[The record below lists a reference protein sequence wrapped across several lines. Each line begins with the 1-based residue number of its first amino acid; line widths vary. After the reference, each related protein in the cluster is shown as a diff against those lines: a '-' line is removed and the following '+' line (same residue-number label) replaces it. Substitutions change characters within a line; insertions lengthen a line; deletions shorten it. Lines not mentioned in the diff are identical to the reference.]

1 MSSLRHINS
10 STSAN
15 HVLPRATGLVAL
27 LDGLVLPF
35 TNRYKLNDGFGKA
48 TTPITPSCLRISPLT
63 SRFSGSTG
71 ATLAPFFVIL
81 ANSSN
86 SELLADHLGMGLAWG
101 SGAVLPCRGPLR
113 HQGEERLESWR
124 FAAGGRI
131 SRRRSGGRQ
140 SAQAAARI
148 GPKPLHTSATN
159 GVPSSQ
165 ASTRWRWWQWVT
177 WTRLGGGWRSPAAG
191 PPWRNATADASG
203 LEHALSVPA
212 ARRLRRPPATANSQ
226 G

>member
-15 HVLPRATGLVAL
+15 HVLTRATGLVAL
-27 LDGLVLPF
+27 LDVLVLPF

-63 SRFSGSTG
+63 SRFSSSTG

-81 ANSSN
+81 ANFSN

-113 HQGEERLESWR
+113 HQGEEHLESWR

-131 SRRRSGGRQ
+131 SRPRSGGRQ

-148 GPKPLHTSATN
+148 GPKPCTP
-159 GVPSSQ
+159 VPLTGSHRHKPLLAGGGGHGSQ
-165 ASTRWRWWQWVT
+165 GPGAAGDGGALRQGP
-177 WTRLGGGWRSPAAG
+177 LGGMPPLTHLGWSMP
-191 PPWRNATADASG
+191 
-203 LEHALSVPA
+203 
-212 ARRLRRPPATANSQ
+212 
-226 G
+226 